1 MSKLKL
7 ALVAALIGSPGL
19 AAAQGKYKRSQDV
32 KIDVKLSDRVK
43 PIQPKAQTKSE
54 FKPELTADAVL
65 SIEGLVSNIRNE
77 QEAILAKLIDSTPDS
92 EVEEKSDYYF
102 RLGEL
107 YAKQQR
113 LFRLKA
119 AEASIQVDR
128 AKTPGEKAKRQ
139 QEQKKAEDTAKTY
152 LLKAVKTYK
161 GLTDNDAF
169 RNYPKMDMALFYYGY
184 TLQGG
189 KYMKEARA
197 VYDKLLKNYPNSK
210 YVPEAHLAFADY
222 YFESGQLADAEA
234 RYKQVLKFPKST
246 AYWYAMYKMGW
257 IHLNLARFQDA
268 LETFFQVAQATKNDK
283 KQEILNRASKKDF
296 VRAYSEIGKADK
308 AFDAF
313 KRVDNGYAFN
323 MLAILADL
331 YMEQGKSDKGIYIF
345 RELMKTAPKDKNV
358 CLWQYNVAHL
368 MLSMPGSSNA
378 DKVTEIQNLNKLYG
392 ALKGKGVL
400 PAAEAQECHDNAAA
414 MSGELARAYHS
425 ESAKTKNP
433 ETLAYAEKLYKVY
446 LEVFPDA
453 EDYAQTQYFYA
464 ELLWSRAENEK
475 NARLQT
481 ELWENA
487 AVAFTDVVKTN
498 KLEGKLQKEA
508 AYAAVLGWKNA
519 LNVDPR
525 AKQQA
530 EIDEKDDKK
539 DKKEDLAEK
548 PIPEREQKMLAA
560 FDIYIAYI
568 KDPKDDELVGMKF
581 LKANIYRRYN
591 QWDKAFPIFHEI
603 LDKHRDHETAEYAAN
618 LLLDS
623 YNRLQRYDEMLA
635 LADKLNK
642 DPKFLEGKEDLAAVL
657 KKLKAQSMRKRA
669 EKLET
674 DAKTNKDFTQYVQ
687 CGQAYL
693 DIYNTNPES
702 PENDEVLY
710 NAGVCFEEGR
720 SIGVAIQMYSLLKK
734 YYPNSKITA
743 RATARLGKAFGD
755 IAFYDRA
762 AEELEKYAVK
772 YAGEKDAYDAMSDA
786 VFFRKGIGDDAKA
799 IENTKYFVKTFG
811 KAKPAEAANA
821 AFSLTSVYEK
831 QGDNDQV
838 VKHLQEYIRVHGA
851 KGGADKLVIA
861 HAKIG
866 QILFN
871 ASCPVSTKATN
882 GSCVKISRE
891 RAVVN
896 KNKTKRKKGKDVY
909 TAPLQCGP
917 ESKIKLTVVKR
928 DPGKLAKAMQE
939 FSLAAK
945 EFAKVGEKDDGALGA
960 RYWYAIGKFAEAD
973 VEFEKYL
980 DIKFPQNLN
989 FGDGSPEKKAM
1000 AEKAMKRFNEF
1011 LEGKKKAAASTG
1023 KKYDSV
1029 LQIKDNANSI
1039 AAAARLGQ
1047 VTQNF
1052 ADQLFTAEIPAEV
1065 RKSQIIDGYDI
1076 AQDKV
1081 DAYCDALTTAAEP
1094 LADQSLA
1101 AYGVCLSKSTELGW
1115 FSEWSKMCERELG
1128 QIKPEDYPTAAE
1140 LSGESNLTAPVI
1152 AIEPPAKL
1160 D

>member
-1 MSKLKL
+1 
-7 ALVAALIGSPGL
+7 VSPRRTIVEPPPVTLEDL
-19 AAAQGKYKRSQDV
+19 AAAR
-32 KIDVKLSDRVK
+32 LPPAFFHR
-43 PIQPKAQTKSE
+43 
-54 FKPELTADAVL
+54 DAVAVAKD
-65 SIEGLVSNIRNE
+65 LVGCALVHRKRAAMIVETEAYLGPDDLASHSRFGPTARTSVMFGPGGISYVYLCYGIHEMFNIVTG
-77 QEAILAKLIDSTPDS
+77 K
-92 EVEEKSDYYF
+92 
-102 RLGEL
+102 
-107 YAKQQR
+107 
-113 LFRLKA
+113 
-119 AEASIQVDR
+119 
-128 AKTPGEKAKRQ
+128 PGEGQ
-139 QEQKKAEDTAKTY
+139 
-152 LLKAVKTYK
+152 AV
-161 GLTDNDAF
+161 LI
-169 RNYPKMDMALFYYGY
+169 
-184 TLQGG
+184 
-189 KYMKEARA
+189 RA
-197 VYDKLLKNYPNSK
+197 VAPLLGMPDDPSVGRGPGKVTK
-210 YVPEAHLAFADY
+210 ALALDRRHDRKDLATGQLYVARYRSPRRVARSARVGVAYAGAWAKKPMRFAWPDHEAHLAFADY
-222 YFESGQLADAEA
+222 YFEAGQLADAEA
-234 RYKQVLKFPKST
+234 RYKQVLKFPKSS

-257 IHLNLARFQDA
+257 IHLNLTRFQEA
-268 LETFFQVAQATKNDK
+268 LDTFYKVALATQNDK

-296 VRAYSEIGKADK
+296 VRAYSEIGKADQ
-308 AFDAF
+308 AFNAF
-313 KRVDNGYAFN
+313 KRVDQKYAFN
-323 MLAILADL
+323 MLQILADL

-345 RELMKTAPKDKNV
+345 RELMKTEPQNKNV

-368 MLSMPGSSNA
+368 MLSMPGAGNA
-378 DKVTEIQNLNKLYG
+378 DKVAEIQNLNKLYG
-392 ALKGKGVL
+392 ALKPKKVL

-446 LEVFPDA
+446 LDVFPDA

-498 KLEGKLQKEA
+498 KLEPKLQKEA
-508 AYAAVLGWKNA
+508 AYASVLGWKNA

-530 EIDEKDDKK
+530 EIDEKKG
-539 DKKEDLAEK
+539 DKKEDLTPK
-548 PIPEREQKMLAA
+548 DIPEREQKMLAA

-591 QWDKAFPIFHEI
+591 QWDKALPLFNEI
-603 LDKHRDHETAEYAAN
+603 LDKHREHETAEYAAN

-623 YNRLQRYDEMLA
+623 YNRLGKFDEMLA

-657 KKLKAQSMRKRA
+657 KKLKAQSMRKKA
-669 EKLET
+669 EFMEKT
-674 DAKTNKDFTQYVQ
+674 AKDTKDFGQYVQ

-693 DIYNTNPES
+693 DIYNANPEGAD
-702 PENDEVLY
+702 NDEVLY

-734 YYPNSKITA
+734 YYANSKITA
-743 RATARLGKAFGD
+743 KATARLGKAFGD

-762 AEELEKYAVK
+762 ATELEAYAAK
-772 YAGEKDAYDAMSDA
+772 YAGEKDAHDAMSDA
-786 VFFRKGIGDDAKA
+786 VFYRKGIGDDDKA
-799 IENTKYFVKTFG
+799 IADTKYYIKTFG
-811 KAKPAEAANA
+811 TKKPAEAAAA
-821 AFSLTSVYEK
+821 AFSLTSVFEK
-831 QGDNDQV
+831 QGDNDKV
-838 VKHLQEYIRVHGA
+838 IAHLRQYIAQHGS

-866 QILFN
+866 KILFDQ
-871 ASCPVSTKATN
+871 SCPVKLVD
-882 GSCVKISRE
+882 GSCVKITRE
-891 RAVVN
+891 RAVV
-896 KNKTKRKKGKDVY
+896 TKKQAKKKKGKEVY

-917 ESKIKLTVVKR
+917 ESKIKLVVVKR
-928 DPGKLAKAMQE
+928 DEGKVRKAMQE
-939 FSLAAK
+939 FAAASK
-945 EFAKVGEKDDGALGA
+945 EFAKIGEKDDGALGA
-960 RYWYAIGKFAEAD
+960 RYWYALGKMAEAD

-980 DIKFPQNLN
+980 DIRFPTNLN

-1000 AEKAMKRFNEF
+1000 KDKAQKKFNDWF
-1011 LEGKKKAAASTG
+1011 VGKTKSGGGVT
-1023 KKYDSV
+1023 KKYEAV
-1029 LQIKDNANSI
+1029 LGIKDNANSI

-1052 ADQLFTAEIPAEV
+1052 SDQLFTAEIPAEV
-1065 RKSQIIDGYDI
+1065 RKSQMIEGYDL

-1094 LADQSLA
+1094 LAEQSLK
-1101 AYGVCLSKSTELGW
+1101 AYGVCLGKSTELGW
-1115 FSEWSKMCERELG
+1115 FSEWSKLCERELG
-1128 QIKPEDYPTAAE
+1128 QIKPEDFPTASE
-1140 LSGESNLTAPVI
+1140 IRGDSDLNAPVV
-1152 AIEPPAKL
+1152 AAEPPAKL